1 MSDFL
6 NVIQSA
12 TEILTRIASGIGN
25 VFGFLAFIP
34 AYMRWTFIGI
44 VGLFVA
50 RGIVEVIRG

>member
-1 MSDFL
+1 MEGFL

-25 VFGFLAFIP
+25 MFGFFVFIP
-34 AYMRWTFIGI
+34 AYMRWIFSGI
-44 VGLFVA
+44 VGLYVA